1 MPTALMSRHIT
12 IDVGASYLSATSSPR
27 DPVVVDAYAHLQAET
42 DQLFDALARRHDR
55 QAIRVAF
62 TRCPQPY
69 ANDREL
75 IESARADHV
84 LEVATAAVHP
94 EPLHPLLGCEYAGPF
109 DRFRAVHDLVG
120 HVSTGLGFGL
130 DDELAVWRVQ
140 HRLHGRSA
148 RRALATELLAINS
161 ARAIIG
167 EAPVHKAT
175 LLDVG
180 LVQRTLAQLSGCGQ
194 WPSQG
199 FDGRDRPLALGIVAS
214 DDISTAS

>member
-1 MPTALMSRHIT
+1 M
-12 IDVGASYLSATSSPR
+12 
-27 DPVVVDAYAHLQAET
+27 
-42 DQLFDALARRHDR
+42 LFR
-55 QAIRVAF
+55 
-62 TRCPQPY
+62 
-69 ANDREL
+69 
-75 IESARADHV
+75 S
-84 LEVATAAVHP
+84 
-94 EPLHPLLGCEYAGPF
+94 
-109 DRFRAVHDLVG
+109 
-120 HVSTGLGFGL
+120 GL